1 MIHDEAI
8 KELFK
13 EYNKA
18 DKKHYTDTFYLQ
30 CLLLVGIVVCMYM
43 QQ

>member
-18 DKKHYTDTFYLQ
+18 DKKHYTDTISIYNVF
-30 CLLLVGIVVCMYM
+30 CLLE
-43 QQ
+43 

>member
-18 DKKHYTDTFYLQ
+18 DKKQRFRYIFIYNVF
-30 CLLLVGIVVCMYM
+30 CLLE
-43 QQ
+43 